1 LAASRGATVVYLI
14 IGSVLILVGAG
25 LIFAAQRAGLI
36 FVVRPHEEGVRRAFV
51 HRGVMELLYLIFC
64 LGVLVIGLAMVL
76 GGGS

>member
-1 LAASRGATVVYLI
+1 MYSLIGA
-14 IGSVLILVGAG
+14 VLILVGAG

-51 HRGVMELLYLIFC
+51 RRGVMELLYLTFC
-64 LGVLVIGLAMVL
+64 LGLLVIGLAMVF